1 MTLIVCRIQPALRG
15 QASFLM
21 EKFRLLHDHLVDSDL
36 TGELSYENPRRKGLA
51 KPGVTEDGR

>member
-1 MTLIVCRIQPALRG
+1 MK
-15 QASFLM
+15 
-21 EKFRLLHDHLVDSDL
+21 KFRLLHDHLVDSDL